1 MYHAQHKSTGMNLA
15 LKCYLRD
22 KVDPLTLSQIRREID
37 IHAVVSH
44 PAITNFYG
52 SFEDDRGNIYLLHE
66 YAKKGD
72 VFGQGHI
79 HSPHVLKPTT
89 LRRHCFKSCI
99 SPPMSAPCTPPRL
112 DTTCSSASFTSSEET
127 VARTSASTLR
137 LGSSASAA
145 VSSPKRRRVDR

>member
-22 KVDPLTLSQIRREID
+22 KVDALTLSQIRREID
-37 IHAVVSH
+37 IHAAVSH

-72 VFGQGHI
+72 VFGRGHI
-79 HSPHVLKPTT
+79 PLSPHV
-89 LRRHCFKSCI
+89 
-99 SPPMSAPCTPPRL
+99 
-112 DTTCSSASFTSSEET
+112 
-127 VARTSASTLR
+127 
-137 LGSSASAA
+137 
-145 VSSPKRRRVDR
+145 